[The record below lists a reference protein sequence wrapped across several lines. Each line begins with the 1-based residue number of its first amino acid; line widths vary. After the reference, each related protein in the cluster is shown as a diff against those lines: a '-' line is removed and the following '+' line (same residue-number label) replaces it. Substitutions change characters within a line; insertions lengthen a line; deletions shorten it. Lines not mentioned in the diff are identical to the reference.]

1 MKEIG
6 VDELKQIQLRILD
19 AVHEYCIKNGIMY
32 FLSSGTLIGA
42 VRHKGYIPWDDD
54 IDLYMPREDYDCFI
68 YQFRD
73 EAHDL
78 KVVSLETDSNY
89 PQPFAKVI
97 DSRTVLIE
105 ENCAYELGVYIDI
118 FPVDGVPSNKLK
130 RKMKSLFLFAVE
142 MLISCK
148 RNSVSRSKRKN
159 GMKRVCHMLM
169 KPIRLQTLLAL
180 KNTIIKKLFP
190 EKDAKQVVNYTYLG
204 AGVISKDAIS
214 QSVDIEFEGK
224 KYKTM
229 VGYEEYLSQT
239 YGDYMKLPPIEQQV
253 SNHVFKAYWK

>member
-6 VDELKQIQLRILD
+6 VQELKQIQLGILD
-19 AVHEYCIKNGIMY
+19 AVHEYCIKKGIRY

-54 IDLYMPREDYDCFI
+54 IDLYMPREDYDRFI
-68 YQFRD
+68 YQFKD
-73 EAHDL
+73 DVHDL

-97 DSRTVLIE
+97 DTRTVLTE

-130 RKMKSLFLFAVE
+130 RKIKSLLLFAVE
-142 MLISCK
+142 MLISRK
-148 RNSVSRSKRKN
+148 RNMARSKRKN
-159 GMKRVCHMLM
+159 GIKQLCHMLM
-169 KPIRLQTLLAL
+169 KPIRLQSFLAL
-180 KNTIIKKLFP
+180 KDIIIRKLFP